1 MEDEDGVGHWG
12 RKRKKA
18 GREIGTEPRARKPKR
33 RRRRRRLKR
42 ISKWRGSRRRSQL

>member
-33 RRRRRRLKR
+33 RRRRLKR
-42 ISKWRGSRRRSQL
+42 ISKWRVRRCRSQL